1 MRWDE
6 GTIAISN
13 YCRWSVHSR
22 NELRVLLSS
31 TYCTACA
38 VTIPMGSEVIDSVSS
53 FVISSLLS
61 VTLIHE
67 QLILHVAK
75 RITLIAVDSFNSL
88 ECMLHSYCYTRVIYP
103 ASWENAMQ
111 FILECL
117 KKDASCCDCCDI
129 RAMDHC
135 CAWLLCRYSID
146 VVIVHHFIFNSMPCC
161 LCDVLMKGILLLK
174 RFWLCCVGDVFPSIQ
189 SPSPKW
195 QRVWM
200 EYAAWWSEEGC
211 CGDADGLLS

>member
-6 GTIAISN
+6 GTTVISS
-13 YCRWSVHSR
+13 CRCWSVHSR
-22 NELRVLLSS
+22 NELHVLLSS
-31 TYCTACA
+31 TYCTVCA
-38 VTIPMGSEVIDSVSS
+38 ITIPMGSEVIDSVSS
-53 FVISSLLS
+53 AVVSSLLS
-61 VTLIHE
+61 VTLVHE

-75 RITLIAVDSFNSL
+75 RVTLIAVDSFNYL
-88 ECMLHSYCYTRVIYP
+88 ECMFHSYCYTHVIYP

-111 FILECL
+111 FILESL
-117 KKDASCCDCCDI
+117 KKDVSYCDYCDI

-135 CAWLLCRYSID
+135 CARLLCRYSID
-146 VVIVHHFIFNSMPCC
+146 AVIVHHFIFNSMPCC

-174 RFWLCCVGDVFPSIQ
+174 RFWLCCVGDVLPSIQ

-200 EYAAWWSEEGC
+200 EYTAWWSEEGC

>member
-6 GTIAISN
+6 GTSAISN

-31 TYCTACA
+31 TYCTVCA
-38 VTIPMGSEVIDSVSS
+38 ITILVVSVEIDSVSS

-61 VTLIHE
+61 VTLVHE

-75 RITLIAVDSFNSL
+75 RNTLIAVDSTNSL
-88 ECMLHSYCYTRVIYP
+88 ECMFHSYCYTHVMCT

-117 KKDASCCDCCDI
+117 KKDVSCCDYCDM

-135 CAWLLCRYSID
+135 CARLLCRYSID
-146 VVIVHHFIFNSMPCC
+146 VVIVHHFFFNSMSCC
-161 LCDVLMKGILLLK
+161 LCDVLMEHILLLK
-174 RFWLCCVGDVFPSIQ
+174 QF
-189 SPSPKW
+189 
-195 QRVWM
+195 
-200 EYAAWWSEEGC
+200 
-211 CGDADGLLS
+211 

>member
-1 MRWDE
+1 MWWDE
-6 GTIAISN
+6 GTSVISN
-13 YCRWSVHSR
+13 CCRWSVHSR
-22 NELRVLLSS
+22 NELYVLLSS

-38 VTIPMGSEVIDSVSS
+38 IAIPMVSVEIDSMSS
-53 FVISSLLS
+53 VVVSSLLP
-61 VTLIHE
+61 VTLVHE

-75 RITLIAVDSFNSL
+75 RNTLIAVDSSYSL
-88 ECMLHSYCYTRVIYP
+88 ECMFHSYCYTHVMCT
-103 ASWENAMQ
+103 ASWENVMQ

-117 KKDASCCDCCDI
+117 KKDVSCCDYCDI
-129 RAMDHC
+129 RAMDHFW
-135 CAWLLCRYSID
+135 ARLLCRYSID

-174 RFWLCCVGDVFPSIQ
+174 RFWLCCLGDVFPSIQ

-200 EYAAWWSEEGC
+200 EYAAWWSEERC

>member
-22 NELRVLLSS
+22 NELRVLLSP

-38 VTIPMGSEVIDSVSS
+38 IAILVVSVEIDSVSS
-53 FVISSLLS
+53 AVVSSLLS

-75 RITLIAVDSFNSL
+75 RNTLIAVDSFNSL
-88 ECMLHSYCYTRVIYP
+88 EWMFHSYCYTRVIYP

-135 CAWLLCRYSID
+135 CARLLCRYSSD
-146 VVIVHHFIFNSMPCC
+146 VVIVHDFIFNSMPCC
-161 LCDVLMKGILLLK
+161 LCDVLMECILLLK
-174 RFWLCCVGDVFPSIQ
+174 RFWLCCVGDVFRSIQ

-211 CGDADGLLS
+211 CGDADGLLG